1 MPALKII
8 NDYILSLFFIKQ
20 VDWHVVNEYGCLD
33 QCLYLCPLS
42 PPLVSSF
49 LMNPESHVKRNIVS
63 VIEITLFRVARE
75 IFGIGLFHEIKI
87 SLG

>member
-1 MPALKII
+1 M
-8 NDYILSLFFIKQ
+8 
-20 VDWHVVNEYGCLD
+20 
-33 QCLYLCPLS
+33 CPLS